1 MGLLD
6 RQHPGVHGPVLVVLA
21 FPSKGTR
28 SGPRLDN
35 QVVALLEPLPVVHW
49 VGIIGPAF
57 DADAPYES
65 GDDAAAG
72 DYVQHGDLLGQAD
85 RIFGGGQHVAQH

>member
-6 RQHPGVHGPVLVVLA
+6 RQHPGVHGTVLVVLTS
-21 FPSKGTR
+21 PSKGTR

-49 VGIIGPAF
+49 VGIFGPAF
-57 DADAPYES
+57 DTDAPYES
-65 GDDAAAG
+65 GDDADAE
-72 DYVQHGDLLGQAD
+72 DDVQHGDLLGQAD
-85 RIFGGGQHVAQH
+85 RIVGCGQHVAQH